1 MNRSMPTSIESV
13 LAHLPMGI
21 IPANSVWIAALVANW
36 FEFRRWFD
44 NSAGTA
50 SSSQLT
56 AERPSGTAPP
66 SAMVLF
72 PACRAR
78 AFAFVWRHGGECRG
92 GGADVCY
99 EATATSLSGG
109 AATDRVS
116 GFGAGSTRDMA
127 KNGFGEAAIDADV
140 LPRDIPR

>member
-1 MNRSMPTSIESV
+1 MPTSKERAGPS
-13 LAHLPMGI
+13 AHGYYPREFGLDRRASGKLGSSFVDGSTTP
-21 IPANSVWIAALVANW
+21 PAP
-36 FEFRRWFD
+36 
-44 NSAGTA
+44 A
-50 SSSQLT
+50 SSSQRT

-78 AFAFVWRHGGECRG
+78 AFSFVWRHGGECRG

-140 LPRDIPR
+140 LPRDVAR